1 MLTRPKPRVVIFVL
15 GVVLCLVGAAL
26 VPRVRDVVRLTWN
39 RHPSCPLTGI
49 PSRPALAVDLEEG
62 DRIGEESEVA
72 ESQPGFD
79 LVKTR
84 YGTHWVPT
92 DNASALGGVLA
103 EDRRD
108 PYSYQSCRVR
118 DGDVVLD
125 CGANVGVFTRRALN
139 HGARIVVAIEP
150 GPDNVECLRR
160 NFASEIKA
168 GRVLVYPKGV
178 WDGDSWLELWGQGG
192 GSAGYSVVLK
202 DGPNSRSTRVPLT
215 TIDKLVA
222 ELKLD
227 RVDFIKMDVEGAE
240 SQALAGAAGT
250 MRRFRP
256 RMAISV
262 EHLGT
267 DVEALPKMVARY
279 VPDLKVRCGPCIWLK
294 NPNMDRF
301 QPETLFF
308 GE

>member
-1 MLTRPKPRVVIFVL
+1 MVSRPKLRVVIWLSGVL
-15 GVVLCLVGAAL
+15 LCLAGVAL
-26 VPRVRDVVRLTWN
+26 IPRVRDFVRLAWN

-62 DRIGEESEVA
+62 DRIAEESEVA
-72 ESQPGFD
+72 QSQPGFD

-84 YGTHWVPT
+84 YGTYWVPT

-103 EDRRD
+103 EERRD
-108 PYSYQSCRVR
+108 PYSFQSCRVR
-118 DGDVVLD
+118 AGDVVLD

-139 HGARIVVAIEP
+139 RGARLVVAIEP

-160 NFASEIKA
+160 NFAPEIQA
-168 GRVLVYPKGV
+168 GRVLVYSKGV
-178 WDGDSWLELWGQGG
+178 WDQDSWLELWGQGK
-192 GSAGYSVVLK
+192 GSAGYSVVMK
-202 DGPNSRSTRVPLT
+202 EGADSRSVRVPLT

-222 ELKLD
+222 GLKLD

-240 SQALAGAAGT
+240 RQALSGAAGT
-250 MRRFRP
+250 LRRFRP

-262 EHLGT
+262 EHLGA
-267 DVEALPKMVARY
+267 DVDDLPKLVARF

-294 NPNMDRF
+294 NTNMDRF

>member
-1 MLTRPKPRVVIFVL
+1 MSIPPKLRVVIL
-15 GVVLCLVGAAL
+15 LAGVVLCLAGAAFN
-26 VPRVRDVVRLTWN
+26 PRVRDYARLAWN

-62 DRIGEESEVA
+62 DRIAEESDVVKSE
-72 ESQPGFD
+72 PGFD

-84 YGTHWVPT
+84 YGTYWVPT

-103 EDRRD
+103 EEQRD
-108 PYSYQSCRVR
+108 PYSFMSCRVR
-118 DGDVVLD
+118 EKDVVLD

-139 HGARIVVAIEP
+139 HGARLVVAIEP

-160 NFASEIKA
+160 NFASEIAA
-168 GRVLVYPKGV
+168 GRVVVYPKGV
-178 WDGDSWLELWGQGG
+178 WDKDSWLELWGQGG
-192 GSAGYSVVLK
+192 GSAGYSVVMK
-202 DGPNSRSTRVPLT
+202 ETPDSRHIRVPLT

-240 SQALAGAAGT
+240 SQALTGAAET
-250 MRRFRP
+250 LRRFHP

-262 EHLGT
+262 EHFGG
-267 DVEALPKMVARY
+267 DVDALPKVVARS
-279 VPDLKVRCGPCIWLK
+279 VPDAIVRCGPCIWMK
-294 NPNMDRF
+294 NSNIDRF

>member
-1 MLTRPKPRVVIFVL
+1 
-15 GVVLCLVGAAL
+15 
-26 VPRVRDVVRLTWN
+26 
-39 RHPSCPLTGI
+39 
-49 PSRPALAVDLEEG
+49 VDLEDG
-62 DRIGEESEVA
+62 DRIAEESEVA
-72 ESQPGFD
+72 KSEPGFD

-84 YGTHWVPT
+84 YGSYWVPT

-103 EDRRD
+103 EERRD
-108 PYSYQSCRVR
+108 PYSFQSCRVR
-118 DGDVVLD
+118 EGDVVLD

-139 HGARIVVAIEP
+139 HGARVVVAIEP

-160 NFASEIKA
+160 NFAPEIKA

-178 WDGDSWLELWGQGG
+178 WDQDSWLELWGQGG
-192 GSAGYSVVLK
+192 GSAGYSVVMK
-202 DGPNSRSTRVPLT
+202 DRPDSRSIRVPLT

-240 SQALAGAAGT
+240 RQALAGAAGT

-262 EHLGT
+262 EHLGA
-267 DVEALPKMVARY
+267 DVDELPKVVARS

>member
-1 MLTRPKPRVVIFVL
+1 MITRPKPRVVILLL
-15 GVVLCLVGAAL
+15 GVALCLTGAAFI
-26 VPRVRDVVRLTWN
+26 PRVRDFVRLAWN
-39 RHPSCPLTGI
+39 RHPGCPLTGI

-62 DRIGEESEVA
+62 DRIAEEGEVVESE
-72 ESQPGFD
+72 PGFD

-84 YGTHWVPT
+84 YGSYWVPT
-92 DNASALGGVLA
+92 GNASALGDVLA
-103 EDRRD
+103 EERRD
-108 PYSYQSCRVR
+108 PYSFQSCRVR

-139 HGARIVVAIEP
+139 HGARVVVAIEP
-150 GPDNVECLRR
+150 GPDNVECLRK
-160 NFASEIKA
+160 NFAPEIKV

-178 WDGDSWLELWGQGG
+178 WDRDSWLELWGQGG
-192 GSAGYSVVLK
+192 GSAGYSVVMK
-202 DGPNSRSTRVPLT
+202 DRPDSRSIRVPLT

-240 SQALAGAAGT
+240 RQALTGAAET

-262 EHLGT
+262 EHFGA
-267 DVEALPKMVARY
+267 DVDELPKVVTRS

>member
-1 MLTRPKPRVVIFVL
+1 MLTRPKPRVVILVL
-15 GVVLCLVGAAL
+15 GLLLCLAGAAL

-49 PSRPALAVDLEEG
+49 PSRPALNVDLEEG

-84 YGTHWVPT
+84 YGAYWVPT

-108 PYSYQSCRVR
+108 PYSFQSCRVR

-139 HGARIVVAIEP
+139 RGARVVVAIEP

-178 WDGDSWLELWGQGG
+178 WDRDSWLELWGQGG

-202 DGPNSRSTRVPLT
+202 DRPDSRSIRVPLT

-240 SQALAGAAGT
+240 SQALAGAAET
-250 MRRFRP
+250 MRRFCP

-262 EHLGT
+262 EHLSA
-267 DVEALPKMVARY
+267 DVEGLPKVVARY
-279 VPDLKVRCGPCIWLK
+279 VPDLKVRCGACIWLK